1 MSVISGCPENPVPI
15 ELVDLPENIKSRL
28 IKRGYKSLT
37 PPQAEA
43 IRRGLLH
50 GKNLVVSAPTAS
62 GKTLIAEIA
71 LVNSYLLGGIGIY
84 TCPLKALAN
93 EKYLEFKDW
102 EEVLGLR
109 VGISTGDYDRSG
121 DELGS
126 YDIIITTYERL
137 DSILRHRP
145 KWLSRV
151 RVLVID

>member
-1 MSVISGCPENPVPI
+1 MSIIRGCPDNPVPI
-15 ELVDLPENIKSRL
+15 ELVDLPEKIKSRL

-43 IRRGLLH
+43 IRRGLLQ